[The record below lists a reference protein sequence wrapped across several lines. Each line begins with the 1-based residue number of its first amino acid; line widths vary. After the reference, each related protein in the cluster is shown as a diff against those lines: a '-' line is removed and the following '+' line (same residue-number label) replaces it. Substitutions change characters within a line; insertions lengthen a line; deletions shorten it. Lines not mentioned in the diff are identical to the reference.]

1 VATIKIPTPLRQYS
15 GGQADV
21 SVEGSTI
28 AQALD
33 DLFAKYPDL
42 KPHLYE
48 GEQLRSFVN
57 IFLGDDDIRFLS
69 GTATAISADSRLRI
83 IPAIAGGAGQ
93 AHKEISLRKV
103 DHHAIRT
110 GLALTIS
117 LLLLAFVLDAPL
129 LVLLVALAQLLGG
142 LNMPFA
148 PYRLIHQALIQQ
160 GIVKPHIITDNPEP
174 HRFALLV
181 GALFNAAGALLVL
194 SGQGLGWAL
203 VWVVIV
209 LAKLNLWLN
218 FCLGCWMYY
227 QFHKLGLPGFSASP
241 IARQE

>member
-1 VATIKIPTPLRQYS
+1 MAIIKIPTPLRQYS
-15 GGQADV
+15 GGQAEV
-21 SVEGSTI
+21 SVSGSTI

-33 DLFAKYPDL
+33 DLFAQYPDL
-42 KPHLYE
+42 KLHLYE

-57 IFLGDDDIRFLS
+57 IFLGDEDIRFLS
-69 GTATAISADSRLRI
+69 GTATAISADARLRI
-83 IPAIAGGAGQ
+83 IPAIAGGADH
-93 AHKEISLRKV
+93 APKEISLRKV

-110 GLALTIS
+110 GLILTIG
-117 LLLLAFVLDAPL
+117 LLLLAFVLDAAW

-181 GALFNAAGALLVL
+181 GSLFNAVGALLVL
-194 SGQGLGWAL
+194 SGQGLGWGL

-209 LAKLNLWLN
+209 LANLNLWLN

-227 QFHKLGLPGFSASP
+227 QFHKLGLPGFTVAP
-241 IARQE
+241 IPRHD